1 MKPPYDDNDSAY
13 EEFNNKAYELLGMRH
28 DTRHPFLFLLTRM
41 SRDTGESS
49 STALFR
55 FELRGHRMQVDS
67 VLPMYGAD
75 PEDDF
80 GGELPDDAPQ
90 EILTFSEV
98 LDFVGDVLVPRD
110 GEHVGEAEIQYV
122 MGKLCLEREA
132 AVRYIR
138 EMRESA
144 QDQRDCP
151 DFGPMQM
158 IMLLCKRT
166 GCTISLHSD
175 EKGEWR
181 IDLHTPKPSDRL
193 VTETQ
198 LFSLSAMDAIA
209 HLNTLPKVEST

>member
-1 MKPPYDDNDSAY
+1 MTPPYDDTDSAY
-13 EEFNNKAYELLGMRH
+13 EEFNSKSYQLLGMRH

-41 SRDTGESS
+41 SEENSS

-75 PEDDF
+75 PEGDF

-90 EILTFSEV
+90 EILTFNEV
-98 LDFVGDVLVPRD
+98 LEFVGDVLLPRD
-110 GEHVGEAEIQYV
+110 GDRIGEAETRYV
-122 MGKLCLEREA
+122 MDKFNLPRPTALN
-132 AVRYIR
+132 YIR
-138 EMRESA
+138 ELRESA

-151 DFGPMQM
+151 DFGPMQI
-158 IMLLCKRT
+158 IMMLCKRA

-181 IDLHTPKPSDRL
+181 IDLQTPKPSDRL

-209 HLNTLPKVEST
+209 HLNKLPKVDS